1 MPKQCPQC
9 LQIYGAHVKYCDR
22 DGVTLIDSDALTTPS
37 ITLPDKDPLATA
49 PITTVPMTDPIYTKL
64 GARRPRKLRPSKLR
78 WIIVASALFVIAA
91 VSTAG
96 YFWLRDYLQSRV
108 SMSLQGVT
116 LSSGGE
122 RLSLF
127 GRVVDLAKVAVG
139 GSDLLAHV
147 KINNSTAFSGAL
159 ESATYTVMAG
169 DKELGRGVWI
179 PGDPPVNFNA
189 GEGFDLDLP
198 FRLDSRNT
206 IAGLLDA
213 VSGQP
218 IPVELRGEMGV
229 RVFAI
234 TFTIP
239 FRARLVTPQSRQ

>member
-1 MPKQCPQC
+1 
-9 LQIYGAHVKYCDR
+9 VKYCDR

-37 ITLPDKDPLATA
+37 ITLPDKDPLATS

-64 GARRPRKLRPSKLR
+64 GARRSGKLR
-78 WIIVASALFVIAA
+78 WIIIASALFIIAA

-96 YFWLRDYLQSRV
+96 YFRLRDYLQSRV
-108 SMSLQGVT
+108 SVSLQGMT

-122 RLSLF
+122 RSSLF

-179 PGDPPVNFNA
+179 PGDPPVQFNA

-206 IAGLLDA
+206 VAGLLDA

-239 FRARLVTPQSRQ
+239 FRARLVTPQLRQ